1 MLLIKIKIA
10 RCQSEVALTA
20 LAGRYFISICMYCV
34 CSLWPLLVFVIVFRV
49 IFVLYCSLVV
59 ILMFVLLY
67 LDLGLPCVLR
77 LIAFVCYFLILFS
90 FVICVIYSAKATGCL
105 LFNKNF
111 KLLSLNA
118 RGIRSFV
125 RRKSIFNWLFK
136 SAADICFLQ
145 ETYSTPEVE
154 NEWKGKTFFS
164 HAANQSRGV
173 LILVKDQLDC
183 RLQSLKVDSQS
194 RYVLLE
200 ALIQETED
208 PNYSETF
215 GLLVGK

>member
-1 MLLIKIKIA
+1 M
-10 RCQSEVALTA
+10 
-20 LAGRYFISICMYCV
+20 GRQNI
-34 CSLWPLLVFVIVFRV
+34 
-49 IFVLYCSLVV
+49 
-59 ILMFVLLY
+59 
-67 LDLGLPCVLR
+67 
-77 LIAFVCYFLILFS
+77 
-90 FVICVIYSAKATGCL
+90 
-105 LFNKNF
+105 NF

-118 RGIRSFV
+118 RGIRSFD

-136 SAADICFLQ
+136 SSADICFLQ

-154 NEWKGKTFFS
+154 NEWKKQWKGKTFFS
-164 HAANQSRGV
+164 HATNHSRGV

-183 RLQSLKVDSQS
+183 RLQSLKVDLQS